1 MGSSLSVHNKY
12 NADTSVADATYDDID
27 GYHLRD
33 VDDMSSLLSQYIDS
47 IVMDGMNKIINQM
60 ITSGHNDLIS
70 SSSLSSSSLL
80 SSATAASL
88 QPLVSLSS
96 SSNNNII
103 NNITLKASTLN
114 TLKDHYDYDN
124 IIVDDINTDDDDD
137 DDEANNHI
145 NAMLSRSFSSLDYNN
160 SKSSS
165 TLINSYDSDTTCESY
180 TIKSTISWKEAY
192 RIWYC
197 SYVNY
202 PSVHPFIHVSIHPS
216 ILISI
221 PSFIIFPSIYL
232 SICSYIDSNKQCIHT
247 LIH

>member
-1 MGSSLSVHNKY
+1 MGSSLSVNNKY

-47 IVMDGMNKIINQM
+47 IIMDGMNKIINQM

-70 SSSLSSSSLL
+70 SS
-80 SSATAASL
+80 AAASL

-103 NNITLKASTLN
+103 NNITLKASTSN
-114 TLKDHYDYDN
+114 TIKDHYDYDN
-124 IIVDDINTDDDDD
+124 IIVDGINTDDDDD

-145 NAMLSRSFSSLDYNN
+145 SNAMLSRSFSSLDYNN
-160 SKSSS
+160 TKSSS
-165 TLINSYDSDTTCESY
+165 TLINSNDSDTTCESY

-192 RIWYC
+192 RIWYR

-216 ILISI
+216 I
-221 PSFIIFPSIYL
+221 PSFIIFPSIYPSAHV
-232 SICSYIDSNKQCIHT
+232 SIPASNVYIP
-247 LIH
+247 

>member
-1 MGSSLSVHNKY
+1 MGSSLSVNSKY

-47 IVMDGMNKIINQM
+47 IIMDGMNKIINQM

-70 SSSLSSSSLL
+70 SSSSSSSSSLL

-103 NNITLKASTLN
+103 NNITLKASTSN
-114 TLKDHYDYDN
+114 TIKDHYDYDN
-124 IIVDDINTDDDDD
+124 IIVDGINTDDDDD

-145 NAMLSRSFSSLDYNN
+145 SNAMLSRSFSSLDYNN
-160 SKSSS
+160 TKSSS

-216 ILISI
+216 I
-221 PSFIIFPSIYL
+221 PSFIIFPSIYPSAHI
-232 SICSYIDSNKQCIHT
+232 SIPASNVYIP
-247 LIH
+247 